1 MTLALAPRPSEK
13 LSALERLEALCD
25 PGSLQLIRGD
35 VISGRMGK
43 KAVGGDGVVG
53 ATGSVDGR
61 AIACYAQDPNY
72 MGGSLGEV
80 HADTICRVLE
90 VAGRG
95 RIPVV
100 GFVESAGARLQE
112 GVSALSGYGRIFHH
126 HVALSGVVPQISV
139 ICGASAGG
147 GSYAPALTD
156 IVVMTKRASMFL
168 TGPAIVKEVM
178 GEDVSL
184 SELGGPAVHERNG
197 VCQLVAEDDL
207 DAAWVVRD
215 LLDYLPQHAGETVRR
230 WPTVDPPEGAVDA
243 GVPAEDRKVYDVRG
257 VVRGLVDGGR
267 MLELNAKWARNIV
280 TGFARLDGHSVGIV
294 ANQPKWIGGVLN
306 ADAATKGAKFVQTC
320 DLFGIPLVV
329 LVDTP
334 GFMPGT
340 DQEALGVIRH
350 GAKLVHAFAA
360 ARVPRM
366 TVVLRKGYGGAFI
379 AMNSRDLGADL
390 VLAWPRAQMGV
401 MGPKQ
406 AVDLVHRKEIAA
418 ASDPKRAREMF
429 ADTYAAE
436 HLTASASAAA
446 GVIDEVVPASGTR
459 ERLARAL
466 GTFSAHAAG
475 QRINRNMP
483 L

>member
-1 MTLALAPRPSEK
+1 MTLALVPRTAEK
-13 LSALERLEALCD
+13 IGALERLEALCD

-35 VISGRMGK
+35 VISGAMGA

-61 AIACYAQDPNY
+61 VIACYAQDPKY

-112 GVSALSGYGRIFHH
+112 GVNALAGYGRIFRH
-126 HVALSGVVPQISV
+126 HVALSGVVPQLSV

-178 GEDVSL
+178 GEDVTL
-184 SELGGPAVHERNG
+184 EELGGPAVHERNG

-207 DAAWVVRD
+207 DAAWIVRD
-215 LLDYLPQHAGETVRR
+215 LLDYLPQHAGEAVRR
-230 WPTVDPPEGAVDA
+230 WPTVDPPEGAVDV
-243 GVPAEDRKVYDVRG
+243 GVPTEDRKVYDVRG

-267 MLELNAKWARNIV
+267 MLELNARWARNVV

-294 ANQPKWIGGVLN
+294 ANQPKWIGGVLD
-306 ADAATKGAKFVQTC
+306 ADAATKAAKFVQTC
-320 DLFGIPLVV
+320 DLFGVPLVV

-340 DQEALGVIRH
+340 KQEKGGVIRH

-360 ARVPRM
+360 ASVPRL

-379 AMNSRDLGADL
+379 AMNSRELGADL
-390 VLAWPRAQMGV
+390 VLAWPQAQMGV

-418 ASDPKRAREMF
+418 AGDSLRARDVL

-436 HLTASASAAA
+436 HLTASAAAAA

-466 GTFSAHAAG
+466 GTFSTHAAG
-475 QRINRNMP
+475 LRPNRNMP

>member
-1 MTLALAPRPSEK
+1 MTLALAPRPAEK
-13 LSALERLEALCD
+13 IGALERLEALCD

-35 VISGRMGK
+35 VISDRMGT

-53 ATGSVDGR
+53 ATGAVDGR
-61 AIACYAQDPNY
+61 AIACYAQDPRY

-80 HADTICRVLE
+80 HAETICRVLE

-112 GVSALSGYGRIFHH
+112 GVNALAGYGRIFRH
-126 HVALSGVVPQISV
+126 HVALSGIVPQLSV

-184 SELGGPAVHERNG
+184 DELGGPAVHERNG

-207 DAAWVVRD
+207 DAAWIVRD
-215 LLDYLPQHAGETVRR
+215 LLDYLPQHAGEAVRR
-230 WPTVDPPEGAVDA
+230 WPTVDPPEGAVDI

-267 MLELNAKWARNIV
+267 MLELNARWARTVV

-294 ANQPKWIGGVLN
+294 ANQPKWIGGVLD
-306 ADAATKGAKFVQTC
+306 ADAATKAAKFVQTC
-320 DLFGIPLVV
+320 DLFGVPLVV

-340 DQEALGVIRH
+340 KQEKVGVIRH

-360 ARVPRM
+360 ASVPRL
-366 TVVLRKGYGGAFI
+366 TVILRKGYGGAFI
-379 AMNSRDLGADL
+379 AMNSRELGADL

-418 ASDPKRAREMF
+418 AGDSSRARDVL

-436 HLTASASAAA
+436 HLTASAAAAA

-459 ERLARAL
+459 ERLGRAL
-466 GTFSAHAAG
+466 GTFSTHAAG
-475 QRINRNMP
+475 VRHNRNMP